1 MNGIT
6 SMQRSSTSYADY
18 GKFANGKKVNRA
30 ADGAAELAI
39 IQKQETQTRS
49 YKVGENNI
57 GAAKDMLNVA
67 DGAMSGITDY
77 LRRSVNLVFGRPIR
91 RRSQMRSGQVFR
103 RRSSS
108 ISRAFQILQNRQALT
123 RSRFWMARRRST
135 IS

>member
-18 GKFANGKKVNRA
+18 GKFASGKKVNRA

-57 GAAKDMLNVA
+57 GAECGGWRNER
-67 DGAMSGITDY
+67 DY
-77 LRRSVNLVFGRPIR
+77 GL
-91 RRSQMRSGQVFR
+91 
-103 RRSSS
+103 SSEDP
-108 ISRAFQILQNRQALT
+108 
-123 RSRFWMARRRST
+123 
-135 IS
+135 

>member
-18 GKFANGKKVNRA
+18 GKFASGKKVNRA

-57 GAAKDMLNVA
+57 GAAKRYAECGGWRNERDCGL
-67 DGAMSGITDY
+67 
-77 LRRSVNLVFGRPIR
+77 
-91 RRSQMRSGQVFR
+91 
-103 RRSSS
+103 SSEDP
-108 ISRAFQILQNRQALT
+108 
-123 RSRFWMARRRST
+123 
-135 IS
+135 

>member
-18 GKFANGKKVNRA
+18 GKFASGKKVNRA

-57 GAAKDMLNVA
+57 RAPKDM
-67 DGAMSGITDY
+67 
-77 LRRSVNLVFGRPIR
+77 VFGRPIR

-108 ISRAFQILQNRQALT
+108 ISRAFQIL
-123 RSRFWMARRRST
+123 
-135 IS
+135 

>member
-18 GKFANGKKVNRA
+18 GKFASGKKVNRA

-57 GAAKDMLNVA
+57 GGWRNER
-67 DGAMSGITDY
+67 DY
-77 LRRSVNLVFGRPIR
+77 GL
-91 RRSQMRSGQVFR
+91 
-103 RRSSS
+103 SSEDP
-108 ISRAFQILQNRQALT
+108 
-123 RSRFWMARRRST
+123 
-135 IS
+135 

>member
-49 YKVGENNI
+49 YKVG
-57 GAAKDMLNVA
+57 
-67 DGAMSGITDY
+67 
-77 LRRSVNLVFGRPIR
+77 
-91 RRSQMRSGQVFR
+91 
-103 RRSSS
+103 
-108 ISRAFQILQNRQALT
+108 
-123 RSRFWMARRRST
+123 
-135 IS
+135 

>member
-18 GKFANGKKVNRA
+18 GKFASGKKVNRA

-49 YKVGENNI
+49 YKAGENNI

-67 DGAMSGITDY
+67 NERDY
-77 LRRSVNLVFGRPIR
+77 GL
-91 RRSQMRSGQVFR
+91 
-103 RRSSS
+103 SSEDP
-108 ISRAFQILQNRQALT
+108 
-123 RSRFWMARRRST
+123 
-135 IS
+135 